1 MHYFT
6 HIHLWWLFHLKTF
19 GLTMLSVMR
28 RNVFVVYVYHFIL
41 MSIIQMVPGGIF
53 LVFFFQNCYQI
64 SFCKVHTVKTVKQLS
79 TRYVICCMF
88 ACFDVYVYMYVQSSH
103 VNKLLPHT
111 DIVTACAGSS
121 GGLVLF
127 R

>member
-1 MHYFT
+1 MTISLEDFWLNNVISDASKCICRICLPLYFDVNNT
-6 HIHLWWLFHLKTF
+6 NGAW
-19 GLTMLSVMR
+19 
-28 RNVFVVYVYHFIL
+28 RNFF
-41 MSIIQMVPGGIF
+41 
-53 LVFFFQNCYQI
+53 VFFFQNCYQI